1 MNQEIYQSVHPSIDS
16 DLLWYHRYLR
26 LFESVL
32 RQWYLLEGM
41 FCRSMYMC
49 SKSQL
54 HSSAFTSACILALFS
69 VNLCLV
75 CSMVFSSTQVFMF
88 LLSLNFPSGI
98 LDFKISGGGG

>member
-16 DLLWYHRYLR
+16 DLLWNHRYLR

-49 SKSQL
+49 SNSQL
-54 HSSAFTSACILALFS
+54 HSCAFASACILALFF
-69 VNLCLV
+69 C
-75 CSMVFSSTQVFMF
+75 
-88 LLSLNFPSGI
+88 
-98 LDFKISGGGG
+98 